1 MEASEHHVEGVEG
14 VFAAAVGSCTR
25 GWRPLR
31 EGRAR
36 VLGFFLPT
44 NLGEIQKKTPMISLV
59 GANSVYVMCLKEISL
74 WPMDVYIILDM
85 NVIVIVRCSHSLLNF

>member
-44 NLGEIQKKTPMISLV
+44 NLGEIQKKNTNDQL
-59 GANSVYVMCLKEISL
+59 GGC
-74 WPMDVYIILDM
+74 
-85 NVIVIVRCSHSLLNF
+85 